1 MGRNLA
7 GELIWLG
14 RRLTGR
20 QKIRDAHFLCIG
32 RIVGVVRVVGIV
44 GVFTVAAVAD
54 GDDYLGGA
62 HLILD
67 SVERYGSGGAGPDAL
82 LVFIGVGAGVGV
94 EVAGAV
100 LGVAAGGAGKLDL
113 GDVAHCGRDGDG
125 LALVN
130 PVVVV
135 TEEGALGQG
144 DSHAVLGEGLVL
156 GVFVAALVGTGH
168 EDHGAAGSAALSAL
182 GEPDGEGLGGNVGR
196 GGHGDVGY
204 PFGVGGVGGEVD
216 GDCGFAVAGGL
227 VEHEGVI
234 VAGGVPLHVTLH
246 LEGGAGGVCI
256 GLEGGGSHRELEA
269 VVALTVEGVEVRL
282 ARNGLGG
289 VALVVHELAV
299 NHYDV
304 VHLDIG
310 VAFLELA
317 VAKVEGA
324 EDVELAGAVF
334 GVGDVE
340 RGVAVAAA
348 FGEGALA
355 GYLADLTLDVD
366 GLGGIVF
373 GVGSP
378 GKIRHCSGC
387 RSGVVGIIDGALA
400 LGGAGIG
407 TRAGLAA
414 VAVEGVDVVALGHLL
429 GVALEVDEVAE
440 DYDFIADLDLVFGG
454 ELVAAE
460 IVAAVDFE
468 RLGLG
473 AVVGDE
479 VGGVAVLGADF
490 AYLGD
495 LTLDVHTLELAV
507 GVDGAGLVEG
517 HLH

>member
-1 MGRNLA
+1 M
-7 GELIWLG
+7 EITW
-14 RRLTGR
+14 
-20 QKIRDAHFLCIG
+20 
-32 RIVGVVRVVGIV
+32 
-44 GVFTVAAVAD
+44 TV
-54 GDDYLGGA
+54 LFR
-62 HLILD
+62 
-67 SVERYGSGGAGPDAL
+67 S
-82 LVFIGVGAGVGV
+82 
-94 EVAGAV
+94 
-100 LGVAAGGAGKLDL
+100 AGGAGELYL
-113 GDVAHCGRDGDG
+113 GDVAHGGSNGHG
-125 LALVN
+125 LALVD

-135 TEEGALGQG
+135 AEESTFSNG
-144 DSHAVLGEGLVL
+144 DSHAILCEGLVL
-156 GVFVAALVGTGH
+156 GVFVAALVGACH
-168 EDHGAAGSAALSAL
+168 EYHGAAGTGSSRGL
-182 GEPDGEGLGGNVGR
+182 GELDGVGLGGDVGR

-204 PFGVGGVGGEVD
+204 PFCVGRVGGEAHCD
-216 GDCGFAVAGGL
+216 GGFAVAGGL
-227 VEHEGVI
+227 VEHERVV
-234 VAGGVPLHVTLH
+234 VAGGVPLYVTLDF
-246 LEGGAGGVCI
+246 EGGAGGVRA
-256 GLEGGGSHRELEA
+256 GVEGGGGHRELEA
-269 VVALTVEGVEVRL
+269 VVALAVERVEIRL
-282 ARNGLGG
+282 VADGFGG

-299 NHYDV
+299 DHHDV
-304 VHLDIG
+304 VHLDVG

-317 VAKVEGA
+317 VAQVEGA

-340 RGVAVAAA
+340 GCVAVAAA

-378 GKIRHCSGC
+378 AEIRNRSC
-387 RSGVVGIIDGALA
+387 RSGGIVGIFEGAFA
-400 LGGAGIG
+400 LCGAGIG

-440 DYDFIADLDLVFGG
+440 DDYFIADLDLVFGG